1 MKRDKIYTMSKNII
15 FDEKALQ
22 SLKLGIDKLNNAV
35 KITLGP
41 KGSNVILDK
50 GFGSPHITNDGVTIA
65 KEIELEDK
73 IENVGASIVKEAS
86 EKTSENAGD
95 GTTSAIVLATAM
107 ISNGIKNI
115 VAGADSM
122 SIKRGM
128 DKASQKVIEHLK
140 EISKEVSKQNEI
152 SDVATISARDRNIGD
167 MIANVINKVGK
178 DGVVTVEDAQTV
190 GLTSEIVEGLQ
201 FDRGYVSPYM
211 VSNTEKMEAVLDD
224 PYILIT
230 DQKISAIKDLLPL
243 LEKLMQSGS
252 KELLIICEDLD
263 GEALATLILN
273 KIRGI
278 FNTVAVKAPGFGD
291 RQKEMLQDIAILT
304 GATVITPDLGMKLE
318 NTNVNMLGHAHK
330 VIINKDNTTIVD
342 GKGEKSKIDERIN
355 QIKKQLENA
364 DSEFDKEKYQERLA
378 KLSGGVAIIKVGAPS
393 EIEQKSIKDRIDDA
407 VRATK
412 SAVDEGVVPGG
423 GVALIRCLN
432 SLVNVETINEDEKIG
447 VDIIKKSLES
457 PIRQIAENCGIDG
470 SVVIDKVKNEPDVWF
485 GYDADKSEYGNLMTK
500 GIIDPTKVVRF
511 AFQNAVSVASMF
523 LTTKA
528 VIVENPEKKDCN
540 CNRDHSM
547 DSEY

>member
-1 MKRDKIYTMSKNII
+1 MSKNII

-22 SLKLGIDKLNNAV
+22 LLKKGIDKLNNTV

-50 GFGSPHITNDGVTIA
+50 GYGSPHITNDGVSIA

-86 EKTSENAGD
+86 EKTSDNAGD
-95 GTTSAIVLATAM
+95 GTTSAIILAASM
-107 ISNGIKNI
+107 INIGIKNI

-128 DKASQKVIEHLK
+128 DKASQKVVENLK
-140 EISKEVSKQNEI
+140 KISKEVSKQNEI

-167 MIANVINKVGK
+167 MIAEVINKVGK

-201 FDRGYVSPYM
+201 FDRGYISPYM
-211 VSNTEKMEAVLDD
+211 VTSTEKMEAVLEN
-224 PYILIT
+224 PYILIV

-252 KELLIICEDLD
+252 KELLIVCQDLD

-291 RQKEMLQDIAILT
+291 RQKEMLEDIAILT
-304 GATVITPDLGMKLE
+304 GGTVITSDLGMKLE
-318 NTNVNMLGHAHK
+318 KVEIDMLGKAHK
-330 VIINKDNTTIVD
+330 VIVNKDNATIVD
-342 GKGEKSKIDERIN
+342 GSGEKEKIKERIN
-355 QIKKQLENA
+355 QIKKQLENT
-364 DSEFDKEKYQERLA
+364 DSNYDKEKLQERLA
-378 KLSGGVAIIKVGAPS
+378 KLSGGVAVIKVGAPS

-412 SAVDEGVVPGG
+412 SAVEEGVVPGG
-423 GVALIRCLN
+423 GVALIRCFDAIN
-432 SLVNVETINEDEKIG
+432 NIDVSNEDEKIG
-447 VDIIKKSLES
+447 IEIVKKSLEG
-457 PIRQIAENCGIDG
+457 PIRQIVANCGIDS
-470 SVVIDKVKNEPDVWF
+470 SVVVDKIRNEKEIWF
-485 GYDADKSEYGNLMTK
+485 GYDADKLEYINLMER
-500 GIIDPTKVVRF
+500 GIIDPTKVVRS

-528 VIVENPEKKDCN
+528 VVVENPEKKTEDT
-540 CNRDHSM
+540 SQM
-547 DSEY
+547 TPGY

>member
-1 MKRDKIYTMSKNII
+1 MSKNIV
-15 FDEKALQ
+15 FNEKALQ
-22 SLKLGIDKLNNAV
+22 TLKLGIDKLNNAV

-50 GFGSPHITNDGVTIA
+50 GFGAPHITNDGVTIA

-86 EKTSENAGD
+86 EKTSDNAGD
-95 GTTSAIVLATAM
+95 GTTSAIILATSM
-107 ISNGIKNI
+107 INTGIKNI
-115 VAGADSM
+115 VAGSDPM

-128 DKASQKVIEHLK
+128 DKASENVINNLK
-140 EISKEVSKQNEI
+140 QISKEVSKQNEI

-167 MIANVINKVGK
+167 MIANVINTVGK

-201 FDRGYVSPYM
+201 FDRGYISPYM
-211 VSNTEKMEAVLDD
+211 VTNTEKMEAVLEN

-243 LEKLMQSGS
+243 LEKLMQAGS

-273 KIRGI
+273 KIRGV
-278 FNTVAVKAPGFGD
+278 FNTIAVKAPGFGD

-304 GATVITPDLGMKLE
+304 NATLITPDLGMKLE
-318 NTNVNMLGHAHK
+318 KVEIDMLGHSHK
-330 VIINKDNTTIVD
+330 IIVNKDNTTIV
-342 GKGEKSKIDERIN
+342 GGAGEKNKIDERVN
-355 QIKKQLENA
+355 QIKKQLENI
-364 DSEFDKEKYQERLA
+364 DSEFDKEKLQERLA

-423 GVALIRCLN
+423 GVALLRCLA
-432 SLVNVETINEDEKIG
+432 SLDNIETSNEDEKIG
-447 VDIIKKSLES
+447 VDIVRKSLES
-457 PIRQIAENCGIDG
+457 PIRQISENCGIDG
-470 SVVIDKVKNEPDVWF
+470 SVVIDKVKSDQ
-485 GYDADKSEYGNLMTK
+485 D
-500 GIIDPTKVVRF
+500 I
-511 AFQNAVSVASMF
+511 
-523 LTTKA
+523 
-528 VIVENPEKKDCN
+528 
-540 CNRDHSM
+540 
-547 DSEY
+547 

>member
-1 MKRDKIYTMSKNII
+1 MSKNII
-15 FDEKALQ
+15 FNEKALQ
-22 SLKLGIDKLNNAV
+22 SLKVGIDKLNDTV

-86 EKTSENAGD
+86 EKTSDNAGD
-95 GTTSAIVLATAM
+95 GTTSAIILATAM
-107 ISNGIKNI
+107 ISHGIKNI
-115 VAGADSM
+115 VAGADPM
-122 SIKRGM
+122 SVKRGM
-128 DKASQKVIEHLK
+128 DKASQKVIENLK
-140 EISKEVSKQNEI
+140 QISKEVSKQNEI

-167 MIANVINKVGK
+167 MIASVINTVGK

-201 FDRGYVSPYM
+201 FDRGYISPYM
-211 VSNTEKMEAVLDD
+211 VTSTEKMEAVLEN
-224 PYILIT
+224 PYILIA

-243 LEKLMQSGS
+243 LEKLIQSGS

-263 GEALATLILN
+263 GEALATLVLN

-291 RQKEMLQDIAILT
+291 RQKDMLQDIAILT
-304 GATVITPDLGMKLE
+304 NGTVITSDLGMKLDKVE
-318 NTNVNMLGHAHK
+318 LDMLGRAHK

-342 GKGEKSKIDERIN
+342 GKGEKTKIEERVN
-355 QIKKQLENA
+355 QIKKQLESI
-364 DSEFDKEKYQERLA
+364 DSQYDKEKLQERLA

-423 GVALIRCLN
+423 GVALIRCLD
-432 SLVNVETINEDEKIG
+432 SLNNIDVTNEDEKVGI
-447 VDIIKKSLES
+447 DIIRKSLES

-470 SVVIDKVKNEPDVWF
+470 SVILDKVKTEKEVWF
-485 GYDADKSEYGNLMTK
+485 GYDADKLEFGNLMEK
-500 GIIDPTKVVRF
+500 GIIDPTKVVRS

-528 VIVENPEKKDCN
+528 VVVENPEKKEN
-540 CNRDHSM
+540 CSCDHSM
-547 DSEY
+547 PSGY

>member
-1 MKRDKIYTMSKNII
+1 MSKNII

-22 SLKLGIDKLNNAV
+22 LLKKGIDKLNNTV

-50 GFGSPHITNDGVTIA
+50 GFGSPHITNDGVSIA

-86 EKTSENAGD
+86 EKTSDNAGD
-95 GTTSAIVLATAM
+95 GTTSAIILAASM
-107 ISNGIKNI
+107 INIGIKNI

-128 DKASQKVIEHLK
+128 DKASQKVIENLK
-140 EISKEVSKQNEI
+140 KISKEVSKQNEI

-167 MIANVINKVGK
+167 MIAEVINKVGK

-201 FDRGYVSPYM
+201 FDRGYISPYM
-211 VSNTEKMEAVLDD
+211 VTSTEKMEAVLEN
-224 PYILIT
+224 PYILIV

-252 KELLIICEDLD
+252 KELLIVCQDLD

-291 RQKEMLQDIAILT
+291 RQKEMLEDIAILT
-304 GATVITPDLGMKLE
+304 GGTVITSDLGMKLE
-318 NTNVNMLGHAHK
+318 KVEIDMLGKAHK
-330 VIINKDNTTIVD
+330 VIVNKDNTTIVD
-342 GKGEKSKIDERIN
+342 GSGEKEKIQERVN
-355 QIKKQLENA
+355 QIKKQLENT
-364 DSEFDKEKYQERLA
+364 DSQYDKEKLQERLA
-378 KLSGGVAIIKVGAPS
+378 KLSGGVAVIKVGAPS

-412 SAVDEGVVPGG
+412 SAVEEGVVPGG
-423 GVALIRCLN
+423 GVALIRCFDAIN
-432 SLVNVETINEDEKIG
+432 DIESTNEDEKVGIEI
-447 VDIIKKSLES
+447 VKKSLEA
-457 PIRQIAENCGIDG
+457 PIRQIVANCSVDS
-470 SVVIDKVKNEPDVWF
+470 SVVIDKIKNEKEVWF
-485 GYDADKSEYGNLMTK
+485 GYDADKLEYVNLMER
-500 GIIDPTKVVRF
+500 GIIDPTKVVRS

-528 VIVENPEKKDCN
+528 VVVENPEKKDEEPN
-540 CNRDHSM
+540 SM
-547 DSEY
+547 TSGY

>member
-1 MKRDKIYTMSKNII
+1 MSKNII
-15 FDEKALQ
+15 FNEKALQ
-22 SLKLGIDKLNNAV
+22 SLKVGIDKLNDTV

-86 EKTSENAGD
+86 EKTSDNAGD
-95 GTTSAIVLATAM
+95 GTTSAIILATSM
-107 ISNGIKNI
+107 ISHGIKNI
-115 VAGADSM
+115 VAGADPM
-122 SIKRGM
+122 SVKRGM
-128 DKASQKVIEHLK
+128 DKASQKVIENLK
-140 EISKEVSKQNEI
+140 QISKEVSKQNEI

-167 MIANVINKVGK
+167 MIASVINTVGK

-201 FDRGYVSPYM
+201 FDRGYISPYM
-211 VSNTEKMEAVLDD
+211 VTSTEKMEAVLEN
-224 PYILIT
+224 PYILIV

-243 LEKLMQSGS
+243 LEKLIQSGS

-263 GEALATLILN
+263 GEALATLVLN

-291 RQKEMLQDIAILT
+291 RQKDMLQDIAILT
-304 GATVITPDLGMKLE
+304 NGTVITSDLGMKLDKVE
-318 NTNVNMLGHAHK
+318 LDMLGRAHK

-342 GKGEKSKIDERIN
+342 GKGEKTKIEERVN
-355 QIKKQLENA
+355 QIKKQLEST
-364 DSEFDKEKYQERLA
+364 DSQYDKEKLQERLA

-423 GVALIRCLN
+423 GVALIRCLD
-432 SLVNVETINEDEKIG
+432 SLNNIDIANEDEKVGI
-447 VDIIKKSLES
+447 DIIRKSLES

-470 SVVIDKVKNEPDVWF
+470 SVIVDKVK
-485 GYDADKSEYGNLMTK
+485 T
-500 GIIDPTKVVRF
+500 
-511 AFQNAVSVASMF
+511 
-523 LTTKA
+523 
-528 VIVENPEKKDCN
+528 EK
-540 CNRDHSM
+540 
-547 DSEY
+547 EV

>member
-1 MKRDKIYTMSKNII
+1 MSKNII

-22 SLKLGIDKLNNAV
+22 LLKKGIDKLNNTV

-50 GFGSPHITNDGVTIA
+50 GFGSPHITNDGVSIA

-86 EKTSENAGD
+86 EKTSDNAGD
-95 GTTSAIVLATAM
+95 GTTSAIILAASM
-107 ISNGIKNI
+107 INIGIKNI

-128 DKASQKVIEHLK
+128 DKASQKVIENLK
-140 EISKEVSKQNEI
+140 KISKEVSKQNEI

-167 MIANVINKVGK
+167 MIAEVINKVGK

-201 FDRGYVSPYM
+201 FDRGYISPYM
-211 VSNTEKMEAVLDD
+211 VTSTEKMEAVLEN
-224 PYILIT
+224 PYILIV

-252 KELLIICEDLD
+252 KELLIVCQDLD

-291 RQKEMLQDIAILT
+291 RQKEMLEDIAILT
-304 GATVITPDLGMKLE
+304 GGTVITSDLGMKLE
-318 NTNVNMLGHAHK
+318 KIEIDMLGKAHK
-330 VIINKDNTTIVD
+330 VIVNKDNTTIVD
-342 GKGEKSKIDERIN
+342 GNGEKEKIQERVN
-355 QIKKQLENA
+355 QIKKQLENT
-364 DSEFDKEKYQERLA
+364 DSQYDKEKLQERLA
-378 KLSGGVAIIKVGAPS
+378 KLSGGVAVIKVGAPS

-412 SAVDEGVVPGG
+412 SAVEEGVVPGG
-423 GVALIRCLN
+423 GVALIRCFDAIN
-432 SLVNVETINEDEKIG
+432 DIESANEDEKVGIEI
-447 VDIIKKSLES
+447 VKKSLEA
-457 PIRQIAENCGIDG
+457 PIRQIVANCSVDS
-470 SVVIDKVKNEPDVWF
+470 SVVIDKIKNEKEVWF
-485 GYDADKSEYGNLMTK
+485 GYDADKLEYVNLMER
-500 GIIDPTKVVRF
+500 GIIDPTKVVRS

-528 VIVENPEKKDCN
+528 VVVENPEKKDEEPN
-540 CNRDHSM
+540 SM
-547 DSEY
+547 TSGY

>member
-1 MKRDKIYTMSKNII
+1 MSKNII
-15 FDEKALQ
+15 FNEKALQ
-22 SLKLGIDKLNNAV
+22 SLKVGIDKLNDTV

-86 EKTSENAGD
+86 EKTSDNAGD
-95 GTTSAIVLATAM
+95 GTTSAIILATAM
-107 ISNGIKNI
+107 ISHGIKNI
-115 VAGADSM
+115 VAGADPM
-122 SIKRGM
+122 SVKRGM
-128 DKASQKVIEHLK
+128 DKASQKVIENLK
-140 EISKEVSKQNEI
+140 QISKEVSKQNEI

-167 MIANVINKVGK
+167 MIASVINTVGK

-201 FDRGYVSPYM
+201 FDRGYISPYM
-211 VSNTEKMEAVLDD
+211 VTSTEKMEAVLEN
-224 PYILIT
+224 PYILIA

-243 LEKLMQSGS
+243 LEKLIQSGS

-263 GEALATLILN
+263 GEALATLVLN

-291 RQKEMLQDIAILT
+291 RQKDMLQDIAILT
-304 GATVITPDLGMKLE
+304 NGTVITSDLGMKLDKVE
-318 NTNVNMLGHAHK
+318 LDMLGRAHK

-342 GKGEKSKIDERIN
+342 GKGEKTKIEERVN
-355 QIKKQLENA
+355 QIKKQLESI
-364 DSEFDKEKYQERLA
+364 DSQYDKEKLQERLA

-423 GVALIRCLN
+423 GVALIRCLD
-432 SLVNVETINEDEKIG
+432 SLNNIDIANEDEKVGI
-447 VDIIKKSLES
+447 DIIRKSLES

-470 SVVIDKVKNEPDVWF
+470 SVILDKVKTEKEVWF
-485 GYDADKSEYGNLMTK
+485 GYDADKLEFGNLMEK
-500 GIIDPTKVVRF
+500 GIIDPTKVVRS

-528 VIVENPEKKDCN
+528 VVVENPEKKEN
-540 CNRDHSM
+540 CSCDHSM
-547 DSEY
+547 PSGY

>member
-1 MKRDKIYTMSKNII
+1 MSKNII

-22 SLKLGIDKLNNAV
+22 LLKKGIDKLNNTV

-50 GFGSPHITNDGVTIA
+50 GFGSPHITNDGVSIA

-86 EKTSENAGD
+86 EKTSDNAGD
-95 GTTSAIVLATAM
+95 GTTSAIILAASM
-107 ISNGIKNI
+107 INIGIKNI

-128 DKASQKVIEHLK
+128 DKASQKVIENLK
-140 EISKEVSKQNEI
+140 KISKEVSKQNEI

-167 MIANVINKVGK
+167 MIAEVINKVGK

-201 FDRGYVSPYM
+201 FDRGYISPYM
-211 VSNTEKMEAVLDD
+211 VTSTEKMEAVLEN
-224 PYILIT
+224 PYILIV

-252 KELLIICEDLD
+252 KELLIVCQDLD

-291 RQKEMLQDIAILT
+291 RQKEMLEDIAILT
-304 GATVITPDLGMKLE
+304 GGTVITSDLGMKLE
-318 NTNVNMLGHAHK
+318 KVEIDMLGKAHK
-330 VIINKDNTTIVD
+330 VIVNKDNTTIVD
-342 GKGEKSKIDERIN
+342 GNGEKEKIQERVN
-355 QIKKQLENA
+355 QIKKQLENT
-364 DSEFDKEKYQERLA
+364 DSQYDKEKLQERLA
-378 KLSGGVAIIKVGAPS
+378 KLLGGVAVIKVGAPS

-412 SAVDEGVVPGG
+412 SAVEEGVVPGG
-423 GVALIRCLN
+423 GVALIRCFDAIN
-432 SLVNVETINEDEKIG
+432 DIESANEDEKVGIEI
-447 VDIIKKSLES
+447 VKKSLEA
-457 PIRQIAENCGIDG
+457 PIRQIVANCSVDS
-470 SVVIDKVKNEPDVWF
+470 SVVIDKIKNEKEVWF
-485 GYDADKSEYGNLMTK
+485 GYDADKLEYVNLMER
-500 GIIDPTKVVRF
+500 GIIDPTKVVRS

-528 VIVENPEKKDCN
+528 VVVENPEKKDEEPN
-540 CNRDHSM
+540 SM
-547 DSEY
+547 TSGY

>member
-1 MKRDKIYTMSKNII
+1 MSKNII
-15 FDEKALQ
+15 FNEKALQ
-22 SLKLGIDKLNNAV
+22 SLKQGIDKLNNAV

-107 ISNGIKNI
+107 INSGIKNI

-128 DKASQKVIEHLK
+128 DKASQKVINHLK

-167 MIANVINKVGK
+167 MIASVINTVGK

-190 GLTSEIVEGLQ
+190 GLTSEIAEGLQ
-201 FDRGYVSPYM
+201 FDRGYLSPYM
-211 VSNTEKMEAVLDD
+211 VSNTEKMEAILDD

-243 LEKLMQSGS
+243 LEKLMQTGS
-252 KELLIICEDLD
+252 KELLIVCEDLD

-278 FNTVAVKAPGFGD
+278 FNTVAVKAPSFGD

-304 GATVITPDLGMKLE
+304 GGTVITPDLGMKLE
-318 NTNVNMLGHAHK
+318 NTDITMLGHAHK
-330 VIINKDNTTIVD
+330 VIINKDNTTLVG
-342 GKGEKSKIDERIN
+342 GKGEKNKIDERIN
-355 QIKKQLENA
+355 QIKKQLENT

-432 SLVNVETINEDEKIG
+432 SLDNIDTTNEDEKIG
-447 VDIIKKSLES
+447 VEIVKKSLES
-457 PIRQIAENCGIDG
+457 PIRQITENCGIDG
-470 SVVIDKVKNEPDVWF
+470 SVVIDKVKNESDIWF
-485 GYDADKSEYGNLMTK
+485 GYDAEKSEYGNLMAK

-528 VIVENPEKKDCN
+528 VIVENPEKKDCD
-540 CNRDHSM
+540 CNHDHSM
-547 DSEY
+547 NEY

>member
-1 MKRDKIYTMSKNII
+1 MSKNII

-22 SLKLGIDKLNNAV
+22 SLKIGIDKLNNTV

-86 EKTSENAGD
+86 EKTSDNAGD
-95 GTTSAIVLATAM
+95 GTTSAIILATSM
-107 ISNGIKNI
+107 INSGIKNI
-115 VAGADSM
+115 VAGSDSL

-128 DKASQKVIEHLK
+128 DKASQKVIENLK
-140 EISKEVSKQNEI
+140 QISKEVSKQNEI

-167 MIANVINKVGK
+167 MIANVINTVGK

-201 FDRGYVSPYM
+201 FDRGYISPYM
-211 VSNTEKMEAVLDD
+211 VTNTEKMESVLEN

-243 LEKLMQSGS
+243 LEKLIQTGS

-273 KIRGI
+273 KIRGV
-278 FNTVAVKAPGFGD
+278 FNTIAVKAPGFGD
-291 RQKEMLQDIAILT
+291 RQKEILQDIAILT
-304 GATVITPDLGMKLE
+304 NATVITPDLGMKLE
-318 NTNVNMLGHAHK
+318 KVEIEMLGKAHK
-330 VIINKDNTTIVD
+330 IIVNKDNTTIV
-342 GKGEKSKIDERIN
+342 GGSGEKPKIEERIN
-355 QIKKQLENA
+355 QIKKQLENT
-364 DSEFDKEKYQERLA
+364 DSQYDKEKLQERLA
-378 KLSGGVAIIKVGAPS
+378 KLSGGVAVIKVGAPS

-412 SAVDEGVVPGG
+412 SAVEEGVVPGG
-423 GVALIRCLN
+423 GVALIRCLS
-432 SLVNVETINEDEKIG
+432 SLDNIEINNEGEKIG
-447 VDIIKKSLES
+447 IDIIRKSLET

-470 SVVIDKVKNEPDVWF
+470 SVVIDKVKNEKEIWF
-485 GYDADKSEYGNLMTK
+485 GYDADKLEYGNLIEK
-500 GIIDPTKVVRF
+500 GIIDPTKVVRC

-528 VIVENPEKKDCN
+528 VVVDNPEKKDCN
-540 CNRDHSM
+540 CNHSM
-547 DSEY
+547 EPEY

>member
-1 MKRDKIYTMSKNII
+1 MPKNIL
-15 FDEKALQ
+15 FNEKALQ
-22 SLKLGIDKLNNAV
+22 SLKIGIDKLNNAV

-50 GFGSPHITNDGVTIA
+50 GYGSPHITNDGVTIA

-86 EKTSENAGD
+86 EKTSDNAGD
-95 GTTSAIVLATAM
+95 GTTSAIILATSM
-107 ISNGIKNI
+107 INIGIKNI
-115 VAGADSM
+115 VAGADPM

-128 DKASQKVIEHLK
+128 DKASEKIIANLK
-140 EISKEVSKQNEI
+140 QISKEVSKQNEI
-152 SDVATISARDRNIGD
+152 SDVATISARDRAIGD
-167 MIANVINKVGK
+167 MIASVITTVGK

-190 GLTSEIVEGLQ
+190 GLTSEVVKGLQ
-201 FDRGYVSPYM
+201 FDRGYISPYM
-211 VSNTEKMEAVLDD
+211 ITSTDKMESALDN

-243 LEKLMQSGS
+243 LEKLMQSGT

-273 KIRGI
+273 KIRGV
-278 FNTVAVKAPGFGD
+278 FNIVAVKAPSFGD
-291 RQKEMLQDIAILT
+291 RQKEMLNDIAIIT
-304 GATVITPDLGMKLE
+304 NGTVITNDLGMKLE
-318 NTNVNMLGHAHK
+318 STTIDMLGKAHK
-330 VIINKDNTTIVD
+330 VIINKDTTTIVD
-342 GKGEKSKIDERIN
+342 GKGDKTKIEDRIN
-355 QIKKQLENA
+355 QIKKQLENI
-364 DSEFDKEKYQERLA
+364 DSEFDKEKLKERLA
-378 KLSGGVAIIKVGAPS
+378 KMSGGVAIIKVGAPS

-412 SAVDEGVVPGG
+412 SAIDEGVVPGG
-423 GVALIRCLN
+423 GVALIRCLS
-432 SLVNVETINEDEKIG
+432 SLDNIETTNEDEKIG
-447 VDIIKKSLES
+447 VDIVRKSLES

-470 SVVIDKVKNEPDVWF
+470 SVVIDKVKNEKEIWY
-485 GYDADKSEYGNLMTK
+485 GYDADKLEYGNLMEK

-528 VIVENPEKKDCN
+528 VIVENPDKKECSCDH
-540 CNRDHSM
+540 DHSITQ
-547 DSEY
+547 DY

>member
-1 MKRDKIYTMSKNII
+1 MSKNII

-22 SLKLGIDKLNNAV
+22 NLKQGIDKLNNAV

-50 GFGSPHITNDGVTIA
+50 GFGAPHITNDGVTIA

-107 ISNGIKNI
+107 ITSGIKNI
-115 VAGADSM
+115 VAGSDPM

-128 DKASQKVIEHLK
+128 DKASEKVINHLK

-167 MIANVINKVGK
+167 MIASVIEKVGK

-201 FDRGYVSPYM
+201 FDRGYISPYM
-211 VSNTEKMEAVLDD
+211 VTNTEKMEAVLES

-278 FNTVAVKAPGFGD
+278 FNTVAVKAPSFGD

-304 GATVITPDLGMKLE
+304 NATVITPDLGMKLE
-318 NTNVNMLGHAHK
+318 NTDITMLGNAHK

-355 QIKKQLENA
+355 QIKKQLENT
-364 DSEFDKEKYQERLA
+364 DSEFDKEKLKERLA

-423 GVALIRCLN
+423 GVALIRCLS
-432 SLVNVETINEDEKIG
+432 SLDDIETLNDDEKIG
-447 VDIIKKSLES
+447 IEIIKKSLES
-457 PIRQIAENCGIDG
+457 PIRQISENCGIDG
-470 SVVIDKVKNEPDVWF
+470 SVVIDKVKGDQDIWF
-485 GYDADKSEYGNLMTK
+485 GYDAEKSEYGNLMTK

-511 AFQNAVSVASMF
+511 AFLNAVSVASMF

-528 VIVENPEKKDCN
+528 VIVENPEKKECG
-540 CNRDHSM
+540 CEHDHLASG
-547 DSEY
+547 Y

>member
-1 MKRDKIYTMSKNII
+1 MSKNII
-15 FDEKALQ
+15 FNEKALQ
-22 SLKLGIDKLNNAV
+22 SLKVGIDKLNDTV

-86 EKTSENAGD
+86 EKTSDNAGD
-95 GTTSAIVLATAM
+95 GTTSAIILATSM
-107 ISNGIKNI
+107 INHGIKNI
-115 VAGADSM
+115 VAGADPM
-122 SIKRGM
+122 SVKRGM
-128 DKASQKVIEHLK
+128 DKASQKVIENLK
-140 EISKEVSKQNEI
+140 QISKEVSKQNEI

-167 MIANVINKVGK
+167 MIASVINTVGK

-201 FDRGYVSPYM
+201 FDRGYISPYM
-211 VSNTEKMEAVLDD
+211 VTSTEKMEAVLEN
-224 PYILIT
+224 PYILIV

-243 LEKLMQSGS
+243 LEKLIQSGS

-263 GEALATLILN
+263 GEALATLVLN

-291 RQKEMLQDIAILT
+291 RQKDMLQDIAILT
-304 GATVITPDLGMKLE
+304 NGTVITSDLGMKLDKVE
-318 NTNVNMLGHAHK
+318 LDMLGRAHK

-342 GKGEKSKIDERIN
+342 GKGEKTKIEERVN
-355 QIKKQLENA
+355 QIKKQLEST
-364 DSEFDKEKYQERLA
+364 DSQYDKEKLQERLA

-423 GVALIRCLN
+423 GVALIRCLD
-432 SLVNVETINEDEKIG
+432 SLNNIDIANEDEKVGI
-447 VDIIKKSLES
+447 DIIRKSLES

-470 SVVIDKVKNEPDVWF
+470 SVIVDKVKTEKEVWF
-485 GYDADKSEYGNLMTK
+485 GYDADKLEFGNLMEK
-500 GIIDPTKVVRF
+500 GIIDPTKVVRS

-528 VIVENPEKKDCN
+528 VVVENPEKKEN
-540 CNRDHSM
+540 CSCDHSM
-547 DSEY
+547 PSGY

>member
-1 MKRDKIYTMSKNII
+1 MSKNII
-15 FDEKALQ
+15 FNEKALQ
-22 SLKLGIDKLNNAV
+22 SLKQGIDKLNNAV

-107 ISNGIKNI
+107 INSGIKNI

-128 DKASQKVIEHLK
+128 DKASQKVINHLK

-167 MIANVINKVGK
+167 MIASVINTVGK

-190 GLTSEIVEGLQ
+190 GLTSEIAEGLQ
-201 FDRGYVSPYM
+201 FDRGYLSPYM
-211 VSNTEKMEAVLDD
+211 VSNTEKMEAILDD

-243 LEKLMQSGS
+243 LEKLMQTGS
-252 KELLIICEDLD
+252 KELLIVCEDLD

-278 FNTVAVKAPGFGD
+278 FNTVAVKAPSFGD

-304 GATVITPDLGMKLE
+304 GGTVITPDLGMKLE
-318 NTNVNMLGHAHK
+318 NTDITMLGHAHK
-330 VIINKDNTTIVD
+330 VIINKDNTTLVG
-342 GKGEKSKIDERIN
+342 GKGEKNKIDERIN
-355 QIKKQLENA
+355 QIKKQLENT

-432 SLVNVETINEDEKIG
+432 SLDNIDTTNEDEKIG
-447 VDIIKKSLES
+447 VEIVKKSLES

-470 SVVIDKVKNEPDVWF
+470 SVVIDKVKNESDIWF
-485 GYDADKSEYGNLMTK
+485 GYDAEKSEYGNLMAK

-528 VIVENPEKKDCN
+528 VIVENPEKKDCD
-540 CNRDHSM
+540 CNHDHSM
-547 DSEY
+547 NEY

>member
-1 MKRDKIYTMSKNII
+1 MSKNIV
-15 FDEKALQ
+15 FNEKALQ
-22 SLKLGIDKLNNAV
+22 TLKLGIDKLNNAV

-50 GFGSPHITNDGVTIA
+50 GFGAPHITNDGVTIA

-86 EKTSENAGD
+86 EKTSDNAGD
-95 GTTSAIVLATAM
+95 GTTSAIILATSM
-107 ISNGIKNI
+107 INTGIKNI
-115 VAGADSM
+115 VAGSDPM

-128 DKASQKVIEHLK
+128 DKASENVINNLK
-140 EISKEVSKQNEI
+140 QISKEVSKQNEI

-167 MIANVINKVGK
+167 MIANVINTVGK

-201 FDRGYVSPYM
+201 FDRGYISPYM
-211 VSNTEKMEAVLDD
+211 VTNTEKMEAVLEN

-243 LEKLMQSGS
+243 LEKLMQAGS

-273 KIRGI
+273 KIRGV
-278 FNTVAVKAPGFGD
+278 FNTIAVKAPGFGD

-304 GATVITPDLGMKLE
+304 NTTLITPDLGMKLE
-318 NTNVNMLGHAHK
+318 KVEIDMLGHSHK
-330 VIINKDNTTIVD
+330 IIVNKDNTTIV
-342 GKGEKSKIDERIN
+342 GGAGEKNKIDERVN
-355 QIKKQLENA
+355 QIKKQLENI
-364 DSEFDKEKYQERLA
+364 DSEFDKEKLQERLA

-423 GVALIRCLN
+423 GVALLRCLA
-432 SLVNVETINEDEKIG
+432 SLDNIETSNEDEKIG
-447 VDIIKKSLES
+447 VDIVRKSLES
-457 PIRQIAENCGIDG
+457 PIRQISENCGIDG
-470 SVVIDKVKNEPDVWF
+470 SVVIDKVKSDQDIWF
-485 GYDADKSEYGNLMTK
+485 GYDADKLEYGNLMSK
-500 GIIDPTKVVRF
+500 GIIDPTKVVRC

-528 VIVENPEKKDCN
+528 VIVENPEKKDCS
-540 CNRDHSM
+540 CDHSM
-547 DSEY
+547 ESGY

>member
-1 MKRDKIYTMSKNII
+1 MSKNII
-15 FDEKALQ
+15 FNEKALQ
-22 SLKLGIDKLNNAV
+22 SLKVGIDKLNNAV

-86 EKTSENAGD
+86 EKTSDNAGD
-95 GTTSAIVLATAM
+95 GTTSAIILATSM
-107 ISNGIKNI
+107 ISSGIKNI
-115 VAGADSM
+115 VAGSDPLSV
-122 SIKRGM
+122 KRGM
-128 DKASQKVIEHLK
+128 DKASQKVIENLK
-140 EISKEVSKQNEI
+140 QISKEVSKQNEI
-152 SDVATISARDRNIGD
+152 SDVATISARDRDIGD
-167 MIANVINKVGK
+167 MIANVINTVGK

-201 FDRGYVSPYM
+201 FDRGYISPYM
-211 VSNTEKMEAVLDD
+211 VTNTEKMEAVLEN

-252 KELLIICEDLD
+252 KELLIICEDLE

-273 KIRGI
+273 KIRGV
-278 FNTVAVKAPGFGD
+278 FNTIAVKAPGFGD

-304 GATVITPDLGMKLE
+304 NATVITPDLGMKLE
-318 NTNVNMLGHAHK
+318 KVEIDMLGHSHK
-330 VIINKDNTTIVD
+330 IIVNKDNTTIVGGTGD
-342 GKGEKSKIDERIN
+342 KTKIEERVN
-355 QIKKQLENA
+355 QIKKQLENI
-364 DSEFDKEKYQERLA
+364 DSEFDKEKLQERLA

-412 SAVDEGVVPGG
+412 SAIDEGVVPGG
-423 GVALIRCLN
+423 GVALIRCLS
-432 SLVNVETINEDEKIG
+432 SLDNIETTNEDEKIG
-447 VDIIKKSLES
+447 VDIVRKSLES

-470 SVVIDKVKNEPDVWF
+470 SVVIDKVKNE
-485 GYDADKSEYGNLMTK
+485 KE
-500 GIIDPTKVVRF
+500 I
-511 AFQNAVSVASMF
+511 
-523 LTTKA
+523 
-528 VIVENPEKKDCN
+528 
-540 CNRDHSM
+540 
-547 DSEY
+547 

>member
-1 MKRDKIYTMSKNII
+1 MSKNII

-22 SLKLGIDKLNNAV
+22 LLKKGIDKLNNTV

-50 GFGSPHITNDGVTIA
+50 GFGSPHITNDGVSIA

-86 EKTSENAGD
+86 EKTSDNAGD
-95 GTTSAIVLATAM
+95 GTTSAIILAASM
-107 ISNGIKNI
+107 INVGIKNI

-128 DKASQKVIEHLK
+128 DKASQKVVENLK
-140 EISKEVSKQNEI
+140 KISKEVSKQNEI

-167 MIANVINKVGK
+167 MIAEVINKVGK

-201 FDRGYVSPYM
+201 FDRGYISPYM
-211 VSNTEKMEAVLDD
+211 VTSTEKMEAVLEN
-224 PYILIT
+224 PYVLIV

-252 KELLIICEDLD
+252 KELLIVCQDLD

-291 RQKEMLQDIAILT
+291 RQKEMLEDIAVLT
-304 GATVITPDLGMKLE
+304 GGTVITADLGMKLE
-318 NTNVNMLGHAHK
+318 KVEIDMLGKAHK
-330 VIINKDNTTIVD
+330 VIVNKDNTTIVD
-342 GKGEKSKIDERIN
+342 GSGDKEKIKERIN
-355 QIKKQLENA
+355 QIKKQLENT
-364 DSEFDKEKYQERLA
+364 DSNYDKEKLQERLA
-378 KLSGGVAIIKVGAPS
+378 KLSGGVAVIKVGAPS

-412 SAVDEGVVPGG
+412 SAVEEGVVPGG
-423 GVALIRCLN
+423 GVALIRCFDAIN
-432 SLVNVETINEDEKIG
+432 NIDVSNEDEKIG
-447 VDIIKKSLES
+447 IEIVKKSLEG
-457 PIRQIAENCGIDG
+457 PIRQIVANCGIDS
-470 SVVIDKVKNEPDVWF
+470 SVVIDKIRNEKEIWF
-485 GYDADKSEYGNLMTK
+485 GYDADKLEYVNLMER
-500 GIIDPTKVVRF
+500 GIIDPTKVVRS

-528 VIVENPEKKDCN
+528 VVVENPEEKTEN
-540 CNRDHSM
+540 SNSM
-547 DSEY
+547 TPEY